1 MNNTWRWIIG
11 VIVGVLLIGWLLV
24 GRSDRQAYR
33 VARGAI
39 NQRVEMSQDR
49 IDAAVESATATV
61 DTALQ
66 LAGNLPSQQAE
77 ADLIK
82 QDIEEIGRRLNDAAE
97 ARGEAAIAQLDQSLE
112 HYNTTL
118 ETVEDAAGK
127 ASDPAVKATLDRIYG
142 ALLAGKEQL
151 TQFVLRTQS

>member
-49 IDAAVESATATV
+49 IDAAVESATAAV

-66 LAGNLPSQQAE
+66 LAGDLPSQQAE

-97 ARGEAAIAQLDQSLE
+97 ARGEAAIAQLDGSLE
-112 HYNTTL
+112 QYNTTL
-118 ETVEDAAGK
+118 ERVEDAARK
-127 ASDPAVKATLDRIYG
+127 ASDPGVKATLDRIAG

-151 TQFVLRTQS
+151 TQFVLSTQS